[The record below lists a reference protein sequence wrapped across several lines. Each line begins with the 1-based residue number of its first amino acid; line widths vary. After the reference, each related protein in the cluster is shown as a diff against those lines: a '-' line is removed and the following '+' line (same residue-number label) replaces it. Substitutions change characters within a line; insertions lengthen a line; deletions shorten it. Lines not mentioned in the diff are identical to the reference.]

1 MAEARRP
8 EPDGARLRRLKE
20 RLLKERE
27 RILNQIGTME
37 IAEGESGLSVPHTDS
52 VGELSAYDN
61 HPADL
66 GTELFARSLDIGL
79 RDSQRI
85 LLAKIA
91 DALKAMDDGTYGV
104 CSVCGK
110 PIDDERLEAIPYA
123 TLCVDCKTEEEAR
136 GFDRRS
142 RPIEERAIGAPWSD
156 VITEG
161 IESPAYDGED
171 TWQEVA
177 MYGTASSPQDVPE
190 SLPTLTSYKAFIDP
204 DERVGGVEDV
214 DFIIDEED
222 HDDIPDPSETD
233 H

>member
-8 EPDGARLRRLKE
+8 EPDGARLRRFKE

-37 IAEGESGLSVPHTDS
+37 IAGGESGLAVSQTDS

-66 GTELFARSLDIGL
+66 GTELFARSLDLGL
-79 RDSQRI
+79 RDNQRI
-85 LLAKIA
+85 VLAKID
-91 DALKAMDDGTYGV
+91 DALKAIDEGTYGV

-110 PIDDERLEAIPYA
+110 PIDDERLEAIPYT

-142 RPIEERAIGAPWSD
+142 RPIEEWAIGAPWGN
-156 VITEG
+156 VTTED
-161 IESPAYDGED
+161 IESPAFDGED

-222 HDDIPDPSETD
+222 HDDIPDASEMD